1 MQEQGAEIEQLEVP
15 AAEGVGQAETLK
27 GFSNWRDVQIKTRSD
42 AMLALEKAC
51 AYFEVYEPSH
61 PAPFLLKRVQQTIP
75 LNFYEILQNLTPSG
89 ADQFDSWMP
98 RGQD

>member
-1 MQEQGAEIEQLEVP
+1 
-15 AAEGVGQAETLK
+15 
-27 GFSNWRDVQIKTRSD
+27 
-42 AMLALEKAC
+42 MLALEKAC